1 MKEALLKY
9 DFTNGGLNIG
19 DYVQSLAAK
28 QFLNDTNPILISR
41 EDLDQFNVEPVK
53 LIMNGWFLL
62 KGENFPPN
70 EKITP
75 LLVSHHINK
84 SVHKHFNRQKV
95 LDFYKKHEPVG
106 CRDYFTVDFLKGFG
120 IDCYYTGCL
129 TLTLSEKYSSEE
141 KNNTIYFVDPR
152 YKKLRGVF
160 GKLKMGY
167 LFISKFNTIRKI
179 RERYLRTNNT
189 KSWKKTIS
197 FYSAFS
203 QLFEDEVLTNAIYI
217 KHYLPAKNFKNDAEI
232 FSYTEQLLKKYASA
246 QYIVTSRIHCALPSL
261 SLGTPTLYIDIPND
275 HDISICRLNGI
286 KELFHIIHTNGTKLS
301 CDIMKSGEKFNLK
314 STFKNKDDFKIIRD
328 NLKETVLNF
337 TKKQL

>member
-28 QFLNDTNPILISR
+28 QFLTDSNPILISR
-41 EDLDQFNVEPVK
+41 ENLDQYSGEQVK

-62 KGENFPPN
+62 KGENFPPS

-84 SVHKHFNRQKV
+84 SVHEHFKRDEV
-95 LDFYKKHEPVG
+95 IDFYKRNEPVG
-106 CRDYFTVDFLKGFG
+106 CRDYFTVEFLKSYGVE
-120 IDCYYTGCL
+120 CYYTGCL
-129 TLTLSEKYSSEE
+129 TLTLSEKYSSNE
-141 KNNTIYFVDPR
+141 KTDKIYFVDPR
-152 YKKLRGVF
+152 YKKLRGLS
-160 GKLKMGY
+160 GKLKMAY
-167 LFISKFNTIRKI
+167 LFVTKFNTIRKI
-179 RERYLRTNNT
+179 RNRYLRTNNT

-217 KHYLPAKNFKNDAEI
+217 KHYLPAKNFKNEAEI
-232 FSYTEQLLKKYASA
+232 FAFTEQLLKQYASA

-286 KELFHIIHTNGTKLS
+286 KELFHIIYTNGSKLS
-301 CDIMKSGEKFNLK
+301 CDILKANEKFNLK
-314 STFKNKDDFKIIRD
+314 STFKNKEDFKIIRD
-328 NLKETVLNF
+328 NIKETAINF
-337 TKKQL
+337 MKK